1 MPAEIKFTKFGI
13 PYLVEFANVS
23 IRSKKG
29 EKAAKAAKAAKEAQN
44 KKKLPPPPVRCPT
57 CGHLPT
63 PPKDEPKQ
71 TKAPRPG
78 GLFIRF
84 ESSPGI
90 ATQKISSRRLAK
102 LRTAIE
108 DAVTNA
114 GMLKPSPEEAGGS
127 PDMLDANPRSRDTSK
142 KALFK
147 GTYGQVKQALKEAG
161 LVATPC
167 SENGFEHGMS
177 SYGYAICVV
186 SHLTS

>member
-13 PYLVEFANVS
+13 PYIVEFANVS

-29 EKAAKAAKAAKEAQN
+29 EKAAKAAKAAKEAQE

-63 PPKDEPKQ
+63 PPKDESKKHA
-71 TKAPRPG
+71 KAPRPG
-78 GLFIRF
+78 GLYIRF
-84 ESSPGI
+84 ESSPGT

-127 PDMLDANPRSRDTSK
+127 PDMLDASNSHKRDTSK

-167 SENGFEHGMS
+167 SENGFENGS
-177 SYGYAICVV
+177 SCLATIFVLD
-186 SHLTS
+186 SN

>member
-1 MPAEIKFTKFGI
+1 MFGI
-13 PYLVEFANVS
+13 PYIAELANIS
-23 IRSKKG
+23 IRSRKG
-29 EKAAKAAKAAKEAQN
+29 EKAAKAAKAAKEVQDK

-63 PPKDEPKQ
+63 PPKDEPVKHA
-71 TKAPRPG
+71 KAPKPG
-78 GLFIRF
+78 GLYIRF
-84 ESSPGI
+84 ESHPGT
-90 ATQKISSRRLAK
+90 ATQKISSRRLAR

-127 PDMLDANPRSRDTSK
+127 PDMLDTANSRSRDTSK

-167 SENGFEHGMS
+167 SENGFEHGKCYLRALFVRGS
-177 SYGYAICVV
+177 S
-186 SHLTS
+186 